1 MVKNTLLKERK
12 AGTLLVSIS
21 AVIAGIL
28 AGCVLLLAIGKNPF
42 DAITLIAQGALSD
55 PRRIGNTIA
64 VSTQLILVGLSV
76 AFAYKSGLFNIG
88 APGQYLAVIKGPKG
102 EQTLEIGS
110 VVLATGW
117 VPQSTKVLEPL
128 GYGSSP
134 KVVTILALE
143 DACCIRSS

>member
-88 APGQYLAVIKGPKG
+88 GSGQMLVGGCVA
-102 EQTLEIGS
+102 
-110 VVLATGW
+110 
-117 VPQSTKVLEPL
+117 
-128 GYGSSP
+128 
-134 KVVTILALE
+134 
-143 DACCIRSS
+143 